1 MDESI
6 SEWCMPLLLLG
17 CRRGMRR
24 FRGIRKS
31 EDARARP
38 PAAPSQSR
46 RARAAGSVVL

>member
-17 CRRGMRR
+17 CRWGIRR

-31 EDARARP
+31 EGARARP

-46 RARAAGSVVL
+46 RGSAAGGGVL